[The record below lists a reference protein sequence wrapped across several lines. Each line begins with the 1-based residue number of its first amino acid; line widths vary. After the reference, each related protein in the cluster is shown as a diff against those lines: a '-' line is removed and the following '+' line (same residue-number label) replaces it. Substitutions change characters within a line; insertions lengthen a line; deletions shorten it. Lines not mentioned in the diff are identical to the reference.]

1 MNFILIAMIII
12 MVEFILLEGSVF
24 LLFLKYLKENK
35 KEKTDEKRKRVF
47 RLTIILITILIA
59 FIASEIVL
67 AIMYRWI

>member
-35 KEKTDEKRKRVF
+35 KEKTDEKRKHI
-47 RLTIILITILIA
+47 LQLAIILITILIA
-59 FIASEIVL
+59 FIVSEIVL

>member
-12 MVEFILLEGSVF
+12 MVEFIILEGSVF

-35 KEKTDEKRKRVF
+35 KEKTDEKRKHI
-47 RLTIILITILIA
+47 LQLSIILITILIA
-59 FIASEIVL
+59 FIVSEIVL